1 MQLVSEILISS
12 EVLSCESS
20 GHDPRLYEDLPQR
33 DLRHEVGEMCPGM
46 GTGSFFILSTDQGAR
61 LCTLSTCSQ
70 QEPGW
75 IFSFSQRDN
84 MGLIFV
90 IKSNILITVCDNDC
104 YHSHPIDEKTENK
117 KCWETCPRSGAISH
131 KR

>member
-1 MQLVSEILISS
+1 MY
-12 EVLSCESS
+12 
-20 GHDPRLYEDLPQR
+20 H
-33 DLRHEVGEMCPGM
+33 PG
-46 GTGSFFILSTDQGAR
+46 TF
-61 LCTLSTCSQ
+61 STCSQ
-70 QEPGW
+70 QEPTW

-90 IKSNILITVCDNDC
+90 IKSNILITVCGNNC
-104 YHSHPIDEKTENK
+104 YHSHPINEKTENK